1 MSAPT
6 RHIAHTSIAKAKIS
20 IFFGFCNTPYHHP
33 NGKAVS
39 ITAILFLRSYQ
50 HLSRCVFG
58 LTTGRLHF
66 IGNVN
71 KASSPKKDIFE

>member
-1 MSAPT
+1 MSAPN

-33 NGKAVS
+33 NGKAVI

-50 HLSRCVFG
+50 HLSRRVFD
-58 LTTGRLHF
+58 LTTDRLHF
-66 IGNVN
+66 IENGN
-71 KASSPKKDIFE
+71 KASSRKKDIFE